1 MGGMWWMV
9 ERGIVAK
16 IADQSFAY
24 VQADHVNSSHMTYP
38 TPTPL
43 LHQEF
48 GQILLRPRELMSAVV
63 RGHERHRSV
72 TTLYWARNASLAR
85 VGTHEVIQPGI
96 DRTSW
101 CDLVNDAQVVG
112 PGVSQ
117 SQDQFHLILDPQVD
131 NNLVYR
137 VCAEYELVSY
147 L

>member
-1 MGGMWWMV
+1 MTNKPKASHHGYPK
-9 ERGIVAK
+9 ERHI
-16 IADQSFAY
+16 Y
-24 VQADHVNSSHMTYP
+24 
-38 TPTPL
+38 
-43 LHQEF
+43 QEF

-63 RGHERHRSV
+63 RGHEQHRLV
-72 TTLYWARNASLAR
+72 TALYWARARNASLAR
-85 VGTHEVIQPGI
+85 VGTHEVIQPSI

-101 CDLVNDAQVVG
+101 CDLVNDTQVVG

>member
-1 MGGMWWMV
+1 MIVWWREARARV
-9 ERGIVAK
+9 GVHAGNQWRQHQRK
-16 IADQSFAY
+16 Y
-24 VQADHVNSSHMTYP
+24 
-38 TPTPL
+38 
-43 LHQEF
+43 HQEF

-131 NNLVYR
+131 NNLVYQ
-137 VCAEYELVSY
+137 VCAKYELVSY